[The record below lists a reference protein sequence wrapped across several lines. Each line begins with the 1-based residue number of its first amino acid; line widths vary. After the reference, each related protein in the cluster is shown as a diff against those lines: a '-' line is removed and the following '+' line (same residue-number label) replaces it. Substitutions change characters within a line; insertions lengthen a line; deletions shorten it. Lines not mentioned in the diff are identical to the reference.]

1 MQKKMRL
8 TGIITQGA
16 SRMGTAE
23 YIKAF
28 KVASSFDGN
37 TYTTYRTE
45 GQRKDKV
52 RTLTLY
58 ETCLIYVS
66 SLYLEFTIPAAL
78 MMGLLLYI
86 HQEQNPLET
95 HFKGLNN

>member
-16 SRMGTAE
+16 SRMGAAE

-37 TYTTYRTE
+37 SYTTYRVD
-45 GQRKDKV
+45 GQRRDKV
-52 RTLTLY
+52 KPH
-58 ETCLIYVS
+58 LI
-66 SLYLEFTIPAAL
+66 
-78 MMGLLLYI
+78 
-86 HQEQNPLET
+86 
-95 HFKGLNN
+95 LNTGQMPCF

>member
-1 MQKKMRL
+1 MQKTMRL

-37 TYTTYRTE
+37 AYTTYRVE
-45 GQRKDKV
+45 GQRRDKV
-52 RTLTLY
+52 RRLHWNFIR
-58 ETCLIYVS
+58 ES
-66 SLYLEFTIPAAL
+66 SVVRSWADTDV
-78 MMGLLLYI
+78 
-86 HQEQNPLET
+86 
-95 HFKGLNN
+95 

>member
-37 TYTTYRTE
+37 AYTTYKVD
-45 GQRKDKV
+45 GQRRDKV
-52 RTLTLY
+52 RGRTDIIVNSRFQHIGISLLISP
-58 ETCLIYVS
+58 CLCVAG
-66 SLYLEFTIPAAL
+66 FR
-78 MMGLLLYI
+78 GQ
-86 HQEQNPLET
+86 HR
-95 HFKGLNN
+95 

>member
-37 TYTTYRTE
+37 AYTTYRVE
-45 GQRKDKV
+45 GQRRDKV
-52 RTLTLY
+52 RWLHLNSIR
-58 ETCLIYVS
+58 ES
-66 SLYLEFTIPAAL
+66 SVVRLWADTDV
-78 MMGLLLYI
+78 
-86 HQEQNPLET
+86 
-95 HFKGLNN
+95 

>member
-16 SRMGTAE
+16 SRMGAAE

-37 TYTTYRTE
+37 AYSTYRLD
-45 GQRKDKV
+45 GQRRDQV
-52 RTLTLY
+52 TPRRR
-58 ETCLIYVS
+58 
-66 SLYLEFTIPAAL
+66 
-78 MMGLLLYI
+78 
-86 HQEQNPLET
+86 
-95 HFKGLNN
+95 

>member
-37 TYTTYRTE
+37 TYTVYRV
-45 GQRKDKV
+45 DKV
-52 RTLTLY
+52 R
-58 ETCLIYVS
+58 E
-66 SLYLEFTIPAAL
+66 
-78 MMGLLLYI
+78 LLLF
-86 HQEQNPLET
+86 EV
-95 HFKGLNN
+95 

>member
-37 TYTTYRTE
+37 AYTTYRVD
-45 GQRKDKV
+45 GQRRDKV
-52 RTLTLY
+52 RGFPLY
-58 ETCLIYVS
+58 
-66 SLYLEFTIPAAL
+66 
-78 MMGLLLYI
+78 
-86 HQEQNPLET
+86 
-95 HFKGLNN
+95 

>member
-23 YIKAF
+23 YIKAL

-37 TYTTYRTE
+37 AYTTYRVD
-45 GQRKDKV
+45 GQRRDKV
-52 RTLTLY
+52 R
-58 ETCLIYVS
+58 
-66 SLYLEFTIPAAL
+66 
-78 MMGLLLYI
+78 GLKMFLVLL
-86 HQEQNPLET
+86 HNL
-95 HFKGLNN
+95 KL